1 MNLKQL
7 RYFVAVAEEAH
18 FGRAALRLGI
28 SQPPLSE
35 HIQALE
41 AELDAKLLFRTTRA
55 VSLTSE
61 GEALLEHART
71 ILRETDRC
79 REVVHA
85 SRDRESASLTLGL
98 LHAFTYTFLPALLR
112 NWFAQSP
119 RRRVNLVEYTT
130 TEQVDRLLEGS
141 IDIGLVRE
149 PIHHASLRTRSL
161 FTEPYTVA
169 IPAEWRLD
177 RKGQVSVEDLDGRSM
192 IGYPSHDIRR
202 STQSLFRDFFHRY
215 DVRPSDYFEVR
226 TMHASLALVAA
237 GRGFAPVPRSQA
249 ALRLDGV
256 KYCAFKEPAP
266 ELSVGL
272 AWREDKINPTLLDF
286 ISVCEQ
292 HFAEEAAGRQPGRAA
307 PPRTAN
313 TV

>member
-1 MNLKQL
+1 MDLKRL

-41 AELDAKLLFRTTRA
+41 GELGAKLLFRTTRA
-55 VSLTSE
+55 VSLTAE

-71 ILRETDRC
+71 VLREADRC
-79 REVVHA
+79 REVINA
-85 SRDRESASLTLGL
+85 SRRRESASLTLGL
-98 LHAFTYTFLPALLR
+98 LHAFSYTFLPALLR
-112 NWFAQSP
+112 DWFAQDSQ
-119 RRRVNLVEYTT
+119 RRVHLVEYTT
-130 TEQVDRLLEGS
+130 TEQVGRLLEGA

-149 PIHHASLRTRSL
+149 PIYHASLRTRSL
-161 FTEPYTVA
+161 FTEPYAVA
-169 IPAEWRLD
+169 VPAPWRLD
-177 RKGQVSVEDLDGRSM
+177 RGGRLSVKALDGRSM
-192 IGYPSHDIRR
+192 IGYPSHDVRR

-215 DVRPSDYFEVR
+215 DVHPSDYFEVR

-249 ALRLDGV
+249 ALRLEGV
-256 KYCAFKEPAP
+256 KYCAFREPAP

-272 AWREDKINPTLLDF
+272 AWREDKATPMLQDF
-286 ISVCEQ
+286 IAVCER
-292 HFAEEAAGRQPGRAA
+292 HFAQEPAVA
-307 PPRTAN
+307 PPRR
-313 TV
+313 